1 MAIEQTHLRLLH
13 ESSAQKRSVYF
24 SSDSVDIVFQTH
36 LLTVAANHVVL
47 ANYVTLDYIRAVAS
61 AKKFFLQCQMVRFA
75 ADQVSTDGV
84 NILFPLTSLT
94 AIEETRQSQRFPF
107 EPEEHV
113 ICEFTNPV
121 DGITK
126 LTKGVMDMSA
136 TGLSLRAHA
145 SHLFE
150 PGLSIPEIKVTI
162 DGAPYTKTS
171 GTVVYRRKLMDMKGK
186 LRMQVGLKF
195 EPTPAGK

>member
-1 MAIEQTHLRLLH
+1 MAIDQTHLRLLH
-13 ESSAQKRSVYF
+13 DSAAQKRSVYF
-24 SSDSVDIVFQTH
+24 SAEGVDVVFQTQ
-36 LLTVAANHVVL
+36 LMSVAANHVVL
-47 ANYVTLDYIRAVAS
+47 ANYVTLDHIRSVVNS
-61 AKKFFLQCQMVRFA
+61 KKFFLQCQMVRFA

-113 ICEFTNPV
+113 TCEFINPV
-121 DGITK
+121 DGKTK
-126 LTKGVMDMSA
+126 LVKGVMDMSA
-136 TGLSLRAHA
+136 TGLSLRTRA
-145 SHLFE
+145 SQLFK

-162 DGAPYTKTS
+162 DGAPYTKTA

-195 EPTPAGK
+195 EPTPAK